1 MHRGR
6 EGHTG
11 AVLRCPLRSQPRSAW
26 DFGPEGVFVTHT
38 FVPVF
43 IELQCSQLNSHHC
56 NKKKIQERRTC
67 RVVSLRCA
75 LKIKTGHGGEQT
87 HRCGGHPAGCPGWGG
102 GIGES
107 NSTEN

>member
-26 DFGPEGVFVTHT
+26 DFGPGGVFVTHT

-43 IELQCSQLNSHHC
+43 IELQCSQLTVAIVI
-56 NKKKIQERRTC
+56 KKNPR
-67 RVVSLRCA
+67 
-75 LKIKTGHGGEQT
+75 KTNMP
-87 HRCGGHPAGCPGWGG
+87 CGLA
-102 GIGES
+102 
-107 NSTEN
+107 